1 MTLLPAHREELR
13 CRRLRMV
20 TAPPPG
26 ALATR
31 LVVTAPVKVGA
42 SAKFTVI
49 GPLPPAVRQVT

>member
-1 MTLLPAHREELR
+1 
-13 CRRLRMV
+13 MV

-31 LVVTAPVKVGA
+31 LVVTVPVKVGA